1 MPTEP
6 SLHYRRYDYLNPA
19 SGFQYSFTL
28 GLPEST
34 YLEVLKTC
42 CGNSAIDGIILN
54 GLLDWEGQRL
64 KAMLGINV
72 SLHEFKVFGSAPHP
86 DHLVGLESFNGEE
99 GRKFWI
105 YPRETL

>member
-34 YLEVLKTC
+34 YQEVLKT

>member
-1 MPTEP
+1 M
-6 SLHYRRYDYLNPA
+6 HYRRYDYLNPA

-34 YLEVLKTC
+34 YLEVLKT

-105 YPRETL
+105 YPRETF